1 MYFLLCAGFGNLLR
15 LLSLLD
21 LVSCE
26 RGRQV
31 AIGVDLLLE
40 VLHLLLGD
48 GDGIGA
54 GDKAARR
61 GLLVG
66 DRDERL
72 RELGRV
78 ASLSPILSLI
88 PFPLGRA
95 VLSVVLDGRRGVGRR
110 LLREQLGAEHAGVD
124 DGGADAQ
131 RCDLRLQRLHPA
143 FQAELGG
150 GVGGI
155 ELKAGKART

>member
-61 GLLVG
+61 GLLAG
-66 DRDERL
+66 NRDEWL
-72 RELGRV
+72 PEPGRV
-78 ASLSPILSLI
+78 AALLTI
-88 PFPLGRA
+88 PGLVPLHPLGMT
-95 VLSVVLDGRRGVGRR
+95 VCVVRDGRLGVDRRR
-110 LLREQLGAEHAGVD
+110 LSEQLGTEEPGVD
-124 DGGADAQ
+124 NGGADAE
-131 RCDLRLQRLHPA
+131 RRDLGSKRLHPA
-143 FQAELGG
+143 LHAKLGG
-150 GVGGI
+150 GVSGI
-155 ELKAGKART
+155 ELKANKARA

>member
-48 GDGIGA
+48 GDGIGTS
-54 GDKAARR
+54 DKTARR
-61 GLLVG
+61 GLLAGNRDECLPEPGRVAALLAVHGIVPLPPLGMTVCIVREGQLVG
-66 DRDERL
+66 DR
-72 RELGRV
+72 
-78 ASLSPILSLI
+78 
-88 PFPLGRA
+88 
-95 VLSVVLDGRRGVGRR
+95 RR
-110 LLREQLGAEHAGVD
+110 
-124 DGGADAQ
+124 
-131 RCDLRLQRLHPA
+131 
-143 FQAELGG
+143 
-150 GVGGI
+150 
-155 ELKAGKART
+155 

>member
-61 GLLVG
+61 RPLA
-66 DRDERL
+66 RERERL
-72 RELGRV
+72 LPQPG
-78 ASLSPILSLI
+78 PG
-88 PFPLGRA
+88 PPPLGTQRP
-95 VLSVVLDGRRGVGRR
+95 VPLPPPGLTLCGV
-110 LLREQLGAEHAGVD
+110 
-124 DGGADAQ
+124 
-131 RCDLRLQRLHPA
+131 
-143 FQAELGG
+143 
-150 GVGGI
+150 
-155 ELKAGKART
+155 